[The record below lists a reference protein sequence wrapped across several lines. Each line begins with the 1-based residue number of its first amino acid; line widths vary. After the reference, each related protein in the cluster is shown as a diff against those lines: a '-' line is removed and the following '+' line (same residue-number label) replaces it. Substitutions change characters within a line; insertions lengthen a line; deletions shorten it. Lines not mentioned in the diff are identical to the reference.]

1 MNAAPKQKK
10 MDTCINCN
18 FYKYDLIVDPLI
30 LSRRLG
36 TFFIWKCP
44 LFVQTMRNKINKSF
58 SPKSANPPFCCF
70 YAKEFLE
77 KVALENN
84 FLFTANPLLEKI
96 MLTNLYLFQ
105 NDYRMIIEYY
115 FLCVTGLTS
124 DYRAI
129 LTHFSKNLFTK
140 F

>member
-1 MNAAPKQKK
+1 
-10 MDTCINCN
+10 
-18 FYKYDLIVDPLI
+18 
-30 LSRRLG
+30 
-36 TFFIWKCP
+36 
-44 LFVQTMRNKINKSF
+44 MRNKINKSF

-105 NDYRMIIEYY
+105 NDYRMIIENIIQKIFGDFVIFKKGCVANF
-115 FLCVTGLTS
+115 FLTFSLVTR
-124 DYRAI
+124 RAPKIFI
-129 LTHFSKNLFTK
+129 LSFVPILDTYM
-140 F
+140 